1 MLAALKWL
9 EFFSLL
15 FPAKFGLIFKGVF
28 KLQFDYQTLLLK
40 RKAKRQAKVTEE
52 NLRKPKE
59 DLILKK

>member
-1 MLAALKWL
+1 
-9 EFFSLL
+9 
-15 FPAKFGLIFKGVF
+15 VF